1 MKRSSLIVL
10 TLALSVLGFGLA
22 QRQFLTIGTGGVTGV
37 YYPVGGATARLVN
50 EADVGLRL
58 TVESTAGSVFN
69 VRAMAAGELDLAL
82 AQSDVVYQ
90 AYNGEAEFEG
100 EPVERLRTVM
110 GLHAEPLHLI
120 CRQEAGVE
128 SLEDIVGTSINLGP
142 PGSGILNTVQAVLEV
157 YGIDEGELQAEYL
170 RPAEAP
176 DFLRDGRL
184 DCFFYT
190 VGIGGAAIQ
199 DIAVTTDIT
208 LVPLDGPELEGL
220 IEEFPYYAFA
230 TVPAGT
236 YSGIDED
243 VTIFGVKALF
253 ATTTDLDDEVVYNVV
268 TAVLNNLE
276 TFQQTHP
283 ALAGLTE
290 EDFLSGLGAPLH
302 PGAERAYRE
311 AGMID

>member
-1 MKRSSLIVL
+1 M
-10 TLALSVLGFGLA
+10 AALGFSFA

-90 AYNGEAEFEG
+90 AYHGEAEFEG
-100 EPVERLRTVM
+100 EPVEQLRTVM
-110 GLHAEPLHLI
+110 
-120 CRQEAGVE
+120 
-128 SLEDIVGTSINLGP
+128 GTSINLGP

-199 DIAVTTDIT
+199 DIAVTTSVT

-220 IEEFPYYAFA
+220 IEDFPYYSFA

-253 ATTTDLDDEVVYNVV
+253 ATTTDLDDEVVYNIV

-290 EDFLSGLGAPLH
+290 EDFLTGLGAPLH